1 MEIVKYVLYGLS
13 IIVTLISFI
22 VAYIKAKKSGNLE
35 AMQALEEYLQELIVK
50 AENTFGAGTGEVK
63 LDNVVTKATLY
74 ALQNGIKITQ
84 AELTK
89 KINKIVD
96 TTNQV
101 NVVKSTKKT
110 PSEETGNTESDADV
124 VATTTQDTINI

>member
-1 MEIVKYVLYGLS
+1 MEIVKYVLCGLS
-13 IIVTLISFI
+13 ILVSIISFI

-74 ALQNGIKITQ
+74 ALQNNIKITQ

-89 KINKIVD
+89 KVNKIVD

-101 NVVKSTKKT
+101 NVVKSTKS
-110 PSEETGNTESDADV
+110 PSEETGNAEPVADV
-124 VATTTQDTINI
+124 VTTSTQDTINI

>member
-13 IIVTLISFI
+13 ILVTLISCI

-50 AENTFGAGTGEVK
+50 AENTFGVGTGEVK

-74 ALQNGIKITQ
+74 ALQNNIKITQ
-84 AELTK
+84 AEIVNK
-89 KINKIVD
+89 VNKIVD

-101 NVVKSTKKT
+101 NVVKSTKT
-110 PSEETGNTESDADV
+110 PSEETGNTEPVADV
-124 VATTTQDTINI
+124 VTTTTQDTINI

>member
-1 MEIVKYVLYGLS
+1 MEIVKYVLCGLS
-13 IIVTLISFI
+13 ILVTIISFI

-50 AENTFGAGTGEVK
+50 AENTFGAGTGEIK

-110 PSEETGNTESDADV
+110 PSEETGNTEPVVDV

>member
-1 MEIVKYVLYGLS
+1 MEIVTYVLYGLS
-13 IIVTLISFI
+13 ILVTLISFI

-63 LDNVVTKATLY
+63 LDNVVNKATLY
-74 ALQNGIKITQ
+74 ALQNNIKITQ

-89 KINKIVD
+89 KVNKIVD

-101 NVVKSTKKT
+101 NVVKSTKI
-110 PSEETGNTESDADV
+110 PREETGNTEPVADV

>member
-1 MEIVKYVLYGLS
+1 MEIVEYVLYGLS
-13 IIVTLISFI
+13 ILVAIISII

-50 AENTFGAGTGEVK
+50 AENTFGAGTGEIK

-74 ALQNGIKITQ
+74 TLQNGIKITQ

-101 NVVKSTKKT
+101 NVVKSTKK
-110 PSEETGNTESDADV
+110 PSEEAGNSEPVADV
-124 VATTTQDTINI
+124 VTTTTQDTINI

>member
-1 MEIVKYVLYGLS
+1 MEIVTYVLYGLS
-13 IIVTLISFI
+13 ILVTLISFI

-35 AMQALEEYLQELIVK
+35 AMQALEDYLQELIVK

-74 ALQNGIKITQ
+74 ALQNKIKITQ
-84 AELTK
+84 AELTNK
-89 KINKIVD
+89 VNKIVE

-101 NVVKSTKKT
+101 NVVKSTKT
-110 PSEETGNTESDADV
+110 PSEEAGNAEPVADV
-124 VATTTQDTINI
+124 VTTTTQDTVNI

>member
-1 MEIVKYVLYGLS
+1 MEIVTYVLYGLS
-13 IIVTLISFI
+13 ILVTLISFI

-35 AMQALEEYLQELIVK
+35 AMQALEDYLQELIVK

-74 ALQNGIKITQ
+74 ALQNKIKITQ
-84 AELTK
+84 AELTNK
-89 KINKIVD
+89 VNKIVE

-110 PSEETGNTESDADV
+110 PSEETGNTEPVADV

>member
-1 MEIVKYVLYGLS
+1 MEIVKYVLWGLS
-13 IIVTLISFI
+13 ILVTIISII

-35 AMQALEEYLQELIVK
+35 AMQALEEYLQELIVN

-110 PSEETGNTESDADV
+110 PCEEAGNSEPVTDV

>member
-13 IIVTLISFI
+13 ILVTLISFI

-101 NVVKSTKKT
+101 
-110 PSEETGNTESDADV
+110 
-124 VATTTQDTINI
+124 

>member
-1 MEIVKYVLYGLS
+1 MEFVTYVLYGLS
-13 IIVTLISFI
+13 ILVTLISFI

-35 AMQALEEYLQELIVK
+35 AMQALEDYLQELIVK

-74 ALQNGIKITQ
+74 ALQNKIKITQ
-84 AELTK
+84 AELTNK
-89 KINKIVD
+89 VNKIVE

-101 NVVKSTKKT
+101 NVVKSTKT
-110 PSEETGNTESDADV
+110 PSEETGNTEPVADV

>member
-1 MEIVKYVLYGLS
+1 MEIAKYVLYGLS
-13 IIVTLISFI
+13 ILVTLISFI

-110 PSEETGNTESDADV
+110 PSEETGNTEPDADV

>member
-74 ALQNGIKITQ
+74 ALQNNIKITQ
-84 AELTK
+84 AELTNK
-89 KINKIVD
+89 VNKIVD

-101 NVVKSTKKT
+101 NVVKSTTT
-110 PSEETGNTESDADV
+110 PTEETRNTEPVTDV
-124 VATTTQDTINI
+124 VTTSTQDTINI

>member
-74 ALQNGIKITQ
+74 ALQNNIKITQ

-89 KINKIVD
+89 KVNKIVD

-101 NVVKSTKKT
+101 NVVKSTKT
-110 PSEETGNTESDADV
+110 PSEETGNTESVADV
-124 VATTTQDTINI
+124 VTTTTQDTINI

>member
-1 MEIVKYVLYGLS
+1 MEIVKYVLCGLS
-13 IIVTLISFI
+13 IIVTIISFI

-84 AELTK
+84 AELTNK
-89 KINKIVD
+89 VNKIVE

-101 NVVKSTKKT
+101 NVVKSTKT
-110 PSEETGNTESDADV
+110 PSEETGNTEPVADV

>member
-13 IIVTLISFI
+13 ILVTLITCI

-35 AMQALEEYLQELIVK
+35 AMQALEDYLQELIVK
-50 AENTFGAGTGEVK
+50 AENTFGAGKGEVK

-74 ALQNGIKITQ
+74 ALQNNIKITQ
-84 AELTK
+84 AELT
-89 KINKIVD
+89 NKVNKLVD

-101 NVVKSTKKT
+101 NVVKTTT
-110 PSEETGNTESDADV
+110 PSEEAGTVEPVADV
-124 VATTTQDTINI
+124 VTTTTQDTINI

>member
-1 MEIVKYVLYGLS
+1 MEIVTYVLYGLS
-13 IIVTLISFI
+13 ILVTLISFI

-35 AMQALEEYLQELIVK
+35 AMQALEDYLQELIVK

-74 ALQNGIKITQ
+74 ALQNKIKITQ
-84 AELTK
+84 AELTNK
-89 KINKIVD
+89 VNKIVE

-101 NVVKSTKKT
+101 NVVKSTKT
-110 PSEETGNTESDADV
+110 PSEEAGIAEPVADV

>member
-1 MEIVKYVLYGLS
+1 MEIVTYVLYGLS
-13 IIVTLISFI
+13 ILVTLISFI

-35 AMQALEEYLQELIVK
+35 AMQALEDYLQELIVK

-74 ALQNGIKITQ
+74 ALQNKIKITQ
-84 AELTK
+84 AELTNK
-89 KINKIVD
+89 VNKIVE

-101 NVVKSTKKT
+101 NVVKSTKT
-110 PSEETGNTESDADV
+110 PSEEAGIAEPVADV
-124 VATTTQDTINI
+124 VTTTTQDTVNI

>member
-13 IIVTLISFI
+13 ILITIISFI

-35 AMQALEEYLQELIVK
+35 AMQALEDYLQELIVK
-50 AENTFGAGTGEVK
+50 AENTFGAGKGEVK

-74 ALQNGIKITQ
+74 ALQNNIKITQ
-84 AELTK
+84 AELTNK
-89 KINKIVD
+89 VNKIVD

-101 NVVKSTKKT
+101 NVVKTTT
-110 PSEETGNTESDADV
+110 PSEEAGTVEPVTENI
-124 VATTTQDTINI
+124 TNNNQDTINI

>member
-1 MEIVKYVLYGLS
+1 MEIVTYVLYGLS
-13 IIVTLISFI
+13 ILVTLISFI

-35 AMQALEEYLQELIVK
+35 AMQALEDYLQELIVK

-74 ALQNGIKITQ
+74 ALQNKIKITQ
-84 AELTK
+84 AELTNK
-89 KINKIVD
+89 VNKIVE

-101 NVVKSTKKT
+101 NVVKSTKT
-110 PSEETGNTESDADV
+110 PSEEAGIAEPVADV
-124 VATTTQDTINI
+124 VTTTTQDTINI